1 MTQSMFDEYCCK
13 KTAMAPILIAAG
25 SCSKLIYIYI
35 SIFGIAQQESGLP
48 PYLLEPWISL
58 IKKELDFVCTKH
70 YDCAMMLFGSS

>member
-35 SIFGIAQQESGLP
+35 YINFWDCSARVGTAAI
-48 PYLLEPWISL
+48 L
-58 IKKELDFVCTKH
+58 IRTMDIIDKKELAFECTKH
-70 YDCAMMLFGSS
+70 YKV